1 MSNMAVYF
9 SASPTAHAAAPLHWT
24 IRSQALD
31 QAALAARWAQQRPW
45 WNVAKPENVN
55 MVTMARWYGRWM
67 KMVRS
72 DLSIMTCRSP
82 CKSSPRWSCGFIC
95 STFKKSWPFHGT
107 STHLPSAKI
116 YLFAVALCMWRHGC
130 VHPFLHAKGI
140 WRRVGSLE
148 IALTKQAK
156 IYGKPRA
163 TIMNPRKLLDSGSP
177 RAQNTSKYTINVCL
191 QLISDRRLGTVFSIP
206 RSWESWPV
214 DCPSGSKEHW
224 SSDPKPVDVR
234 RVTLPM
240 WVLWSFV
247 KCMFNHSH
255 LTEIPN
261 PQKPESRIYVAKTSK
276 APKWNWVHPIMKL
289 FKSNFDRALFRG
301 HLALQTL
308 NLAAQPHQRW
318 AWKEDLEVPEF
329 HVSNHKRTKSGANFM
344 APTIGKFLVLCRQT
358 STQQFPDSGEIHFH
372 IKKNH
377 EESKVK

>member
-1 MSNMAVYF
+1 MQIQSSLVMWLYLFHIREEVMAFPWHFHAPPLRQNLSFCGSFVHV
-9 SASPTAHAAAPLHWT
+9 TARLPFYMQRGFAYL
-24 IRSQALD
+24 SD
-31 QAALAARWAQQRPW
+31 FLA
-45 WNVAKPENVN
+45 
-55 MVTMARWYGRWM
+55 
-67 KMVRS
+67 
-72 DLSIMTCRSP
+72 
-82 CKSSPRWSCGFIC
+82 SCGTRLLNFPL
-95 STFKKSWPFHGT
+95 FKKS
-107 STHLPSAKI
+107 
-116 YLFAVALCMWRHGC
+116 R
-130 VHPFLHAKGI
+130 
-140 WRRVGSLE
+140 SLE

-191 QLISDRRLGTVFSIP
+191 QLISDLRLGTVFSIP

-247 KCMFNHSH
+247 KCMCNHSH

-261 PQKPESRIYVAKTSK
+261 PQKPESRIYVAKTSN

-289 FKSNFDRALFRG
+289 FKSNLDRALFRG

-318 AWKEDLEVPEF
+318 AWKEDLEVPEQ
-329 HVSNHKRTKSGANFM
+329 VSCVTK
-344 APTIGKFLVLCRQT
+344 APRAEQISWLPQ
-358 STQQFPDSGEIHFH
+358 
-372 IKKNH
+372 
-377 EESKVK
+377 